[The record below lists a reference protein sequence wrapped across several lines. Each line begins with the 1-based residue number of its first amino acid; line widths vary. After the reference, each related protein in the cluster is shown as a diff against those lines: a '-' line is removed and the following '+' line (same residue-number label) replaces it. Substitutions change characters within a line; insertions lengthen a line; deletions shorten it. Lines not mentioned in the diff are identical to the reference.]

1 MTTKVYSHSYS
12 SSSVYSNLNG
22 KENFES
28 FETENDNGK
37 VRSKYT
43 VSKDGV
49 TTTKYYND
57 NLNLKGEKKTKKL
70 GKKSSKNKSEEC

>member
-57 NLNLKGEKKTKKL
+57 NLNLKSGKKKTKKTWKEKF
-70 GKKSSKNKSEEC
+70 KK